1 MRVRFGDFVLDTA
14 TRELTRSGTVQA
26 LSSKA
31 FDLLAILVADRPRI
45 VSKARLQEQL
55 WPDRFVV
62 EKNLA
67 NLVSEIRAA
76 LGEDASNPRFI
87 RTAHRF
93 GYAFRTAGD
102 TKRTGDQESPSRTG
116 GCRLIWRGQRMTLG
130 DGRHTI
136 GRDPNA
142 DIYLDS
148 TSVSRTHASI
158 RIADSQAT
166 LEDLGSKNG
175 TFVGKRRIDSIT
187 MLADGDRIRI
197 GSIEMTFR
205 IVQAAWSTRT
215 STEEP

>member
-1 MRVRFGDFVLDTA
+1 MRVRFGDFALDTG

-45 VSKARLQEQL
+45 VSKARLQEEL

-67 NLVSEIRAA
+67 NLVCEIRAA

-102 TKRTGDQESPSRTG
+102 TKPSGRPRVAPERWRMSSDLARPADDVG
-116 GCRLIWRGQRMTLG
+116 G
-130 DGRHTI
+130 
-136 GRDPNA
+136 
-142 DIYLDS
+142 
-148 TSVSRTHASI
+148 
-158 RIADSQAT
+158 
-166 LEDLGSKNG
+166 
-175 TFVGKRRIDSIT
+175 
-187 MLADGDRIRI
+187 
-197 GSIEMTFR
+197 
-205 IVQAAWSTRT
+205 RT
-215 STEEP
+215 SHGRSRSER

>member
-1 MRVRFGDFVLDTA
+1 MRVSFGDFALDTG
-14 TRELTRSGTVQA
+14 TRELTRRGRVQA

-67 NLVSEIRAA
+67 NLVCEIRGA
-76 LGEDASNPRFI
+76 LGENASNPRFI

-93 GYAFRTAGD
+93 GYAFRGAGD
-102 TKRTGDQESPSRTG
+102 TKLPESPPNAC
-116 GCRLIWRGQRMTLG
+116 GCRLIWRGQRITLE

-148 TSVSRTHASI
+148 TSVSRRHASI
-158 RIADSQAT
+158 RIADGQAL

-187 MLADGDRIRI
+187 ALADGDRIRI
-197 GSIEMTFR
+197 GSIELTFR
-205 IVQAAWSTRT
+205 IVQGAGSTRT
-215 STEEP
+215 SADEA

>member
-1 MRVRFGDFVLDTA
+1 MRVRFGDFVLDTGI
-14 TRELTRSGTVQA
+14 RELTRGGTVQA

-31 FDLLAILVADRPRI
+31 FDLLAILVTERPRI

-55 WPDRFVV
+55 WPNRFVV

-87 RTAHRF
+87 RTAHRI
-93 GYAFRTAGD
+93 GYAFRTAVN
-102 TKRTGDQESPSRTG
+102 TKRLVDPEAPSNSG
-116 GCRLIWRGQRMTLG
+116 ECRLSWHGQRMTLG
-130 DGRHTI
+130 DGRHTL

-158 RIADSQAT
+158 QIADGQAK

-175 TFVGKRRIDSIT
+175 TFVGKHRIHSIT
-187 MLADGDRIRI
+187 VLADGDRIRI
-197 GSIEMTFR
+197 GAIELTFR
-205 IVQAAWSTRT
+205 IIQAAGSTRT
-215 STEEP
+215 SSDEP

>member
-1 MRVRFGDFVLDTA
+1 MRVRFGDFALDTG
-14 TRELTRSGTVQA
+14 TRELTRSGAVQA

-31 FDLLAILVADRPRI
+31 FDLLALLVADRPRI

-67 NLVSEIRAA
+67 NLVCEIRAA

-102 TKRTGDQESPSRTG
+102 TTLPGDPESPPNAC

-130 DGRHTI
+130 DGCHTI

-142 DIYLDS
+142 DIYLAS
-148 TSVSRTHASI
+148 TSVSRRHASI
-158 RIADSQAT
+158 RISDGQAM

-175 TFVGKRRIDSIT
+175 TFVGKSRIDAIT
-187 MLADGDRIRI
+187 ALADGDRIRI
-197 GSIEMTFR
+197 GSIELTFR
-205 IVQAAWSTRT
+205 ILQGVGSTRT
-215 STEEP
+215 SADEE